1 MDDTFP
7 QTVTPAFGPDVDLD
21 APAYI
26 DTTVRLYGKIKIA
39 KDCSLWPYAVIRAE
53 DQDVELGRYVNVQD
67 HAMIHIG
74 YGTGTSIGA
83 YCSITHKATVHGAT
97 IGENTL
103 IGINSTVMDGA
114 VVGANCII
122 GGHCIVPEGKHIP
135 DNSIAVG
142 SPAKVIRTRNNFI
155 ANRRNAVLYYW
166 NAMAFARGDHRGW
179 ASPEYA
185 TWMEARM
192 AEIEQEFRER
202 YPEDAQG

>member
-1 MDDTFP
+1 M
-7 QTVTPAFGPDVDLD
+7 
-21 APAYI
+21 
-26 DTTVRLYGKIKIA
+26 
-39 KDCSLWPYAVIRAE
+39 IRAE
-53 DQDVELGRYVNVQD
+53 DNDVELGRYVNVQD

-122 GGHCIVPEGKHIP
+122 GGHCLVPEGKHIP

-142 SPAKVIRTRNNFI
+142 SPAKVIRTRNNFV